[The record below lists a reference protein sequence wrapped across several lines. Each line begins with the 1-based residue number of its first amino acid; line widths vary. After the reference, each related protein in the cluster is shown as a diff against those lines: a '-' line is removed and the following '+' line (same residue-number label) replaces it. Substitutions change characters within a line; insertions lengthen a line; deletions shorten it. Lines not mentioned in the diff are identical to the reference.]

1 MHRLLILALLTL
13 LLAALPPSAR
23 AAESPEAT
31 GPALLRVA
39 FGILQKHKTSGGDEQ
54 YVLVDNDGQI
64 RYSISSGSSGGDL
77 PLEAN
82 VGKPVQVVGKF
93 EAEDSDKPLLVA
105 QSIAPKIAPP
115 AQFAD
120 LQTAASQDQDSLPP
134 LTPLPSN
141 SGSNTRSDRDSA
153 TSSPS
158 AGGSSAPQALPD
170 LIPESEIVEGPLL
183 TSPDGTGLGE
193 SEPLLPAPDPWHVA
207 PCGPPERIWGQVDAL
222 MWWTKELALPPL
234 VTTSPPGTPQTQAG
248 VIGAAGT
255 QTLFGNEDLFTDPR
269 GGGRVRLCGW
279 LGARR
284 WVGLELD
291 YTALE
296 DADTDF
302 LAASVGDQIL
312 ARPFFNVGDN
322 TLSSDS
328 ALVAYP
334 NLLVG
339 TIYVD
344 TYSQFQTYGAHLL
357 TNVFCN
363 FGCRGGEG
371 EEGASCSTNGLRV
384 DLLGG
389 YRYIGLDEGV
399 LIREA
404 LATSV
409 TPRTGFQA
417 LDQFDTGNEFHGG
430 ELGVAA
436 KYRQPRWW
444 AEGLLKMALGRTA
457 EQVAVNGYT
466 QLVVPP
472 GAEDGPATLLT
483 GDLLALRTNIGEYSY
498 KTTAWASE
506 FGLTMGYQVT
516 SQLSVKFGYT
526 LVFLSRVIRPDGAI
540 DVNVNEMYIPDPTD
554 PDLVPVGPVRPAV
567 AFNDTSY
574 WVQGFNLGLD
584 YRW

>member
-1 MHRLLILALLTL
+1 MHRLRLLLLGILVAW
-13 LLAALPPSAR
+13 LAALPPSVP
-23 AAESPEAT
+23 AAESGTAT

-39 FGILQKHKTSGGDEQ
+39 FGILQKHKTRGGDEQ
-54 YVLVDNDGQI
+54 YVLVDNDGRV
-64 RYSISSGSSGGDL
+64 RYSITPGGEL
-77 PLEAN
+77 PLESN

-93 EAEDSDKPLLVA
+93 EAENSEKPLLVA
-105 QSIAPKIAPP
+105 QSIEPKIAPP
-115 AQFAD
+115 TQFAD
-120 LQTAASQDQDSLPP
+120 LQTAAGQDQETLPP
-134 LTPLPSN
+134 LTPLPSTSDSN
-141 SGSNTRSDRDSA
+141 PRSEGDASPRASSGSGSA
-153 TSSPS
+153 TP
-158 AGGSSAPQALPD
+158 GALPD
-170 LIPESEIVEGPLL
+170 LVPESEIVEGPLL

-193 SEPLLPAPDPWHVA
+193 SEPLLPEPDRWHVA

-234 VTTSPPGTPQTQAG
+234 VTTSPPGTPQAQAG
-248 VIGAAGT
+248 VIGASGT
-255 QTLFGNEDLFTDPR
+255 QTLFGNEDLFADPR
-269 GGGRVRLCGW
+269 GGGRIRLGGW
-279 LGARR
+279 LGPRR
-284 WVGLELD
+284 WVGLEVD
-291 YTALE
+291 YTVLD
-296 DADTDF
+296 DAQTDF
-302 LAASVGDQIL
+302 LATSVGDQIL
-312 ARPFFNVGDN
+312 ARPFFNVGEN

-339 TIYVD
+339 TIYID
-344 TYSQFQTYGAHLL
+344 TYSQFQTGGAHLL
-357 TNVFCN
+357 TNVLCN

-371 EEGASCSTNGLRV
+371 EEDATCSTSGFRL

-389 YRYIGLDEGV
+389 YRYISLDEGV
-399 LIREA
+399 TIREA
-404 LATSV
+404 LATTV

-417 LDQFDTGNEFHGG
+417 MDQFTTGNEFHGG

-436 KYRQPRWW
+436 KYRRPRWW

-457 EQVAVNGYT
+457 EQIAVNGYT

-472 GAEDGPATLLT
+472 GAEDGQATLLT
-483 GDLLALRTNIGEYSY
+483 GDLLALRTNIGEYAN

-516 SQLSVKFGYT
+516 PQLSVKCGYT
-526 LVFLSRVIRPDGAI
+526 LLFLSRAIRPDGAI

-554 PDLVPVGPVRPAV
+554 PDLVPVGPARPAV

-574 WVQGFNLGLD
+574 WAQGFNLGLD